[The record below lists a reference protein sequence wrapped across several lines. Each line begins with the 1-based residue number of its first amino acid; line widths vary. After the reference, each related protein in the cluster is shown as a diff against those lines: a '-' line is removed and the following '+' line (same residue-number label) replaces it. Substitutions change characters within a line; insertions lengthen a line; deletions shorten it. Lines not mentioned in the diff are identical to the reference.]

1 MHRGV
6 PPNKLPWGFHL
17 PIWLKMFLLV
27 VNYKHGVMFPPLRHY
42 LNYLRRL
49 KKHSFGN
56 CIQNLKI
63 DMEKNSLFS
72 FTCRIAESMIEIT
85 ISGWLSIANMVE
97 VLRASSTHRKKRR
110 KSVCIGPLQKI
121 TDLRLF
127 LRVGWWCSKAQH
139 YPSKLSWDCIF
150 LFTWD
155 ATCHIVLTCL
165 IHSRNTIDPMVAKV
179 PYVRNYLVLVT
190 LKPCW

>member
-49 KKHSFGN
+49 KKHYFGN

-97 VLRASSTHRKKRR
+97 VLRASSTHRRKRR
-110 KSVCIGPLQKI
+110 KSI
-121 TDLRLF
+121 TFDVVSFSHWPTTKNNGLA
-127 LRVGWWCSKAQH
+127 S
-139 YPSKLSWDCIF
+139 LSAGG
-150 LFTWD
+150 LMM
-155 ATCHIVLTCL
+155 L
-165 IHSRNTIDPMVAKV
+165 
-179 PYVRNYLVLVT
+179 
-190 LKPCW
+190 